1 MVYQITAYTRKR
13 AKELGV
19 SVKPSHNSKKKI
31 DIFRDGEFI
40 TSVGAAGY
48 KDYPTYWKE
57 MGKAYADER
66 RRLYKIRHQ
75 YDRTKKGSDGWFAD
89 QLLW

>member
-1 MVYQITAYTRKR
+1 MVYKITLYTRRK

-19 SVKPSHNSKKKI
+19 TVKPSHDPKKKI
-31 DIFRDGEFI
+31 DIFRDGDFI

-75 YDRTKKGSDGWFAD
+75 NDRTKKGSDGWFAD

>member
-40 TSVGAAGY
+40 TSVG
-48 KDYPTYWKE
+48 PLFLI
-57 MGKAYADER
+57 
-66 RRLYKIRHQ
+66 LY
-75 YDRTKKGSDGWFAD
+75 F
-89 QLLW
+89 

>member
-1 MVYQITAYTRKR
+1 MVYKITLYTRRK

-19 SVKPSHNSKKKI
+19 TVKPSHDPKKKI
-31 DIFRDGEFI
+31 DIFRDGVFI
-40 TSVGAAGY
+40 TSVGATGY
-48 KDYPTYWKE
+48 KDYPTYIKE
-57 MGKAYADER
+57 MGKPFADER